1 MIGLVYKDLMVLKK
15 QLRYYMIFLV
25 VYGGMTVAGMGPGI
39 LGAVICIVGMILPMS
54 SIAYDEQ
61 ARWDKYAAATPAGRA
76 GIVGGKYLFA
86 LAVIGGMTALVL
98 LCMVL
103 LHLTGLV
110 EDSLADLVLIALSC
124 GGAALFLNAVT
135 LPLMLKFGAEKS
147 RTISMGLFVVIFG
160 GSALA
165 AMMLKRQVKLPVPP
179 AWLLNALPVVL
190 ALLAVGSLA
199 VSYCVARAI
208 YERKEL

>member
-1 MIGLVYKDLMVLKK
+1 MTGLVYKDLIVLKK
-15 QLRYYMIFLV
+15 QLRYYLVFLV
-25 VYGGMTVAGMGPGI
+25 IYGGMTVAGMGPGI

-76 GIVGGKYLFA
+76 GIVGGKYLFT
-86 LAVIGGMTALVL
+86 LVVVGSMTGLVI

-103 LHLTGLV
+103 LRLTGLV
-110 EDSLADLVLIALSC
+110 KNDMAELVFTALGC
-124 GGAALFLNAVT
+124 GGAALFINAIT

-160 GSALA
+160 ASALGAMALKNQA
-165 AMMLKRQVKLPVPP
+165 ALPAPP
-179 AWLLNALPVVL
+179 SWLLNALPVVL
-190 ALLAVGSLA
+190 AILAVGSFA
-199 VSYCVARAI
+199 VSYCVSRAV
-208 YERKEL
+208 YANKEL

>member
-1 MIGLVYKDLMVLKK
+1 MTGLVYKDLIVLKK
-15 QLRYYMIFLV
+15 QLRYYLVFLV
-25 VYGGMTVAGMGPGI
+25 IYGGMTVAGMGPGI

-76 GIVGGKYLFA
+76 GIVGGKYLFT
-86 LAVIGGMTALVL
+86 LVVVGSMTGLVI

-103 LHLTGLV
+103 LRLTGLV
-110 EDSLADLVLIALSC
+110 KNDMAELVFTALGC
-124 GGAALFLNAVT
+124 GGAALFINAIT

-160 GSALA
+160 ASALGAMALKNQA
-165 AMMLKRQVKLPVPP
+165 ALPAPP
-179 AWLLNALPVVL
+179 TWLLNALPVVL
-190 ALLAVGSLA
+190 AILAVGSFA
-199 VSYCVARAI
+199 VSYCVSRAV
-208 YERKEL
+208 YANKEL

>member
-1 MIGLVYKDLMVLKK
+1 MTGLVYKDLIVLKK
-15 QLRYYMIFLV
+15 QLRYYLVFLV
-25 VYGGMTVAGMGPGI
+25 IYGGMTVAGMGPGI

-76 GIVGGKYLFA
+76 GIVGGKYLFT
-86 LAVIGGMTALVL
+86 LVVVGSMTGLVV

-103 LHLTGLV
+103 LRLTGLV
-110 EDSLADLVLIALSC
+110 KNDMAELVFTALGC
-124 GGAALFLNAVT
+124 GGAALFINAIT

-160 GSALA
+160 ASALGAMALKNQA
-165 AMMLKRQVKLPVPP
+165 ALPAPP
-179 AWLLNALPVVL
+179 VWLLNALPVVL
-190 ALLAVGSLA
+190 AILAVGSFA
-199 VSYCVARAI
+199 VSYCVSRAV
-208 YERKEL
+208 YANKEL

>member
-15 QLRYYMIFLV
+15 QLRYYLVFLV
-25 VYGGMTVAGMGPGI
+25 IYGGMTVAGMGPGI

-76 GIVGGKYLFA
+76 GIVGGKYLFT
-86 LAVIGGMTALVL
+86 LVVVGSMTGLVV

-103 LHLTGLV
+103 LRLTGLV
-110 EDSLADLVLIALSC
+110 KNDMAELVFTALGC
-124 GGAALFLNAVT
+124 GGAALFINAIT

-160 GSALA
+160 ASALG
-165 AMMLKRQVKLPVPP
+165 AMALKNQVALPAPP
-179 AWLLNALPVVL
+179 VWLLNALPVVL
-190 ALLAVGSLA
+190 AILAVGSFA
-199 VSYCVARAI
+199 VSYCIARAI
-208 YERKEL
+208 YANKEL